1 MSEKSSN
8 PYDMDSP
15 SFDSDRYLQKLLKVC
30 LHIDFVSSDFYVPFV
45 SRNAPSN
52 K

>member
-30 LHIDFVSSDFYVPFV
+30 LPFSSSVNRKENPLMFFL
-45 SRNAPSN
+45 
-52 K
+52 